1 MKRSRSN
8 RPQDCPYVG
17 KGGLKLRFAL
27 DHFGREVRGLVAAD
41 LGCHVGGFTDCL
53 LQGGAARV
61 HAVDTGYGVLEWK
74 LRNDPRVV
82 VHERTNVLHWD
93 CPEPLELVVSD
104 LGWTRQARAL
114 PAIARLLNPGG
125 WALSLVKPQ
134 YELGIGAHSTP
145 LPSRERIK
153 ERVIGHADLP
163 SPGPDQSAP
172 PSPSKGEG
180 LRGVLPAELVPEA
193 LAAARAACPAE
204 LTIIGEAR
212 SPYTG
217 SGGNIEVWLL
227 VARMRTVRSH
237 SEHPTPQGG
246 VISRRNGS

>member
-1 MKRSRSN
+1 MKRSRST
-8 RPQDCPYVG
+8 RPKDCPYVG

-27 DHFGREVRGLVAAD
+27 DHFGLEVRGLVAAD

-53 LQGGAARV
+53 LQAGVTRV

-93 CPEPLELVVSD
+93 CPEPVDLVVSD

-114 PAIARLLNPGG
+114 PAIARLLKPGG
-125 WALSLVKPQ
+125 RALSLVKPQ
-134 YELGIGAHSTP
+134 YELPRDA
-145 LPSRERIK
+145 
-153 ERVIGHADLP
+153 
-163 SPGPDQSAP
+163 SA
-172 PSPSKGEG
+172 
-180 LRGVLPAELVPEA
+180 RGVLPAELVPEA

-227 VARMRTVRSH
+227 LTRH
-237 SEHPTPQGG
+237 
-246 VISRRNGS
+246 